1 MLGQGREALPAEEL
15 DVEGETM
22 LTEKQKQICEQY
34 RRRDREGKVRCRE
47 CPLAVDHNDYI
58 CRANADY
65 NPHTREW
72 EEHYLSRFEKRE

>member
-1 MLGQGREALPAEEL
+1 
-15 DVEGETM
+15 M

-34 RRRDREGKVRCRE
+34 RKKDREGKVHCRE

-58 CRANADY
+58 CRANADC

-72 EEHYLSRFEKRE
+72 GEYYSAGMNIKKYRVINGMYVEDL

>member
-1 MLGQGREALPAEEL
+1 
-15 DVEGETM
+15 M

-34 RRRDREGKVRCRE
+34 RKKDREGKVHCRD

-72 EEHYLSRFEKRE
+72 EGYYRSRFERRM

>member
-1 MLGQGREALPAEEL
+1 
-15 DVEGETM
+15 M